1 MGTWSDRPFGNDT
14 ALDWLADLARRADG
28 PEWIADT
35 LQSAMQPSGG
45 DADREAAALAAA
57 AIVAAASMDEVSGI
71 RREARAWIK
80 RTGFAPTTELQ
91 RLALH
96 VLDRIATDSAL
107 RDLWAESGGLAGW
120 VRAVAEVQSVLARC
134 LDAPAPQR
142 SPKKTGAPRSL
153 TKLIDLFLETR
164 DPGIG
169 RKVVDRL
176 SRVEDPNAQGAATGH
191 DLPLNLAAKA
201 GFAEAIAALIDRGAD
216 LDARSRYGYRALT
229 LACAH
234 DHVDAARALLDG
246 GAALLERHPV
256 YDGDGKVVGERDVC
270 VALLVAAGRGGVEL
284 LGLLLGRGAAIDET
298 DLNGETLLHKAAE
311 ADNLAVIDYLIA
323 SGVDVDRRKC
333 AIDGGAASRG
343 ETPLHYAVRAGRL
356 LAARRLVE
364 GGADVNALE
373 YFIGRVDTWFNTPLD
388 LVSPDR
394 DADLYRFLISKG
406 AVSSGDLDEPGLLLK
421 LVRGGGVHLNNED
434 ERC

>member
-1 MGTWSDRPFGNDT
+1 M
-14 ALDWLADLARRADG
+14 
-28 PEWIADT
+28 
-35 LQSAMQPSGG
+35 
-45 DADREAAALAAA
+45 
-57 AIVAAASMDEVSGI
+57 
-71 RREARAWIK
+71 
-80 RTGFAPTTELQ
+80 
-91 RLALH
+91 
-96 VLDRIATDSAL
+96 
-107 RDLWAESGGLAGW
+107 
-120 VRAVAEVQSVLARC
+120 
-134 LDAPAPQR
+134 
-142 SPKKTGAPRSL
+142 
-153 TKLIDLFLETR
+153 
-164 DPGIG
+164 
-169 RKVVDRL
+169 
-176 SRVEDPNAQGAATGH
+176 
-191 DLPLNLAAKA
+191 
-201 GFAEAIAALIDRGAD
+201 
-216 LDARSRYGYRALT
+216 
-229 LACAH
+229 
-234 DHVDAARALLDG
+234 
-246 GAALLERHPV
+246 ERHPV

-343 ETPLHYAVRAGRL
+343 ETPLHYAVIAGRI